1 MDLQT
6 IARVL
11 PRFLSLSVFELSKLF
26 EFLCFSRMAKPFI
39 AYTSRQ
45 AHNPPD
51 IICIDAETLL
61 AQVMHVEHQ
70 VIRDLWSAFKNEAW
84 EAAQG
89 LPTEHEIESFNVY
102 ALPLKTSYR
111 HLYPPTHVCLVPG
124 CKNHRD
130 NNVFATLTSG
140 STYAATLFTL
150 REGILPIFTTSL
162 SCSEC
167 RIRYHNNY
175 SLDLDT
181 GIRSY
186 YKGVPDVIQ
195 VAEHCYMER
204 SLLEFFSMCML
215 FGWLFSLNCA
225 KLYNAAIANRHAD
238 VLNNPRAFPPELTT
252 MYKQSLLEYSGL
264 GTSRLALQDTQT
276 DYGLRFKKETVAWK
290 EQDRRNTLM
299 LVMHA
304 SSFLLIPKAAKLKF
318 ILHSVH
324 DCANSL
330 LNNKFRYCEAHM
342 YKQAECSIEEHRT
355 KEEQY
360 FSKGKS
366 IFQLKERLKSVMGD
380 KSGPSLLQDE
390 EEDSD
395 EPIDCSGKP
404 ETGNRQFKSSFSRKR
419 THNEQ
424 FIMRPCGIILSRATL
439 FGSESVSA
447 VYDFAK
453 ATFPTAESTPELF
466 IYDNSCNLDAHIKAQ
481 GYQHFQHTGFLVDVF
496 HFRSK
501 HRETDRHCQENCNPA
516 MYPEIFEGDK
526 WKINTSICE
535 QTNRW
540 LGGYQAILRDME
552 GTRFNFYLDE
562 MVKRYNRFK
571 VLIATASLLLV
582 RVQDAKF
589 NTLSNTRAR
598 SKK

>member
-204 SLLEFFSMCML
+204 SLLEFFSMC
-215 FGWLFSLNCA
+215 FFSLNCA

-264 GTSRLALQDTQT
+264 GTSRLALQDTQVLNGFFLQT

-318 ILHSVH
+318 IQQYLMGLHSGIPAV
-324 DCANSL
+324 L
-330 LNNKFRYCEAHM
+330 YTTVLTRY
-342 YKQAECSIEEHRT
+342 
-355 KEEQY
+355 
-360 FSKGKS
+360 
-366 IFQLKERLKSVMGD
+366 
-380 KSGPSLLQDE
+380 
-390 EEDSD
+390 
-395 EPIDCSGKP
+395 
-404 ETGNRQFKSSFSRKR
+404 
-419 THNEQ
+419 
-424 FIMRPCGIILSRATL
+424 
-439 FGSESVSA
+439 
-447 VYDFAK
+447 
-453 ATFPTAESTPELF
+453 
-466 IYDNSCNLDAHIKAQ
+466 
-481 GYQHFQHTGFLVDVF
+481 
-496 HFRSK
+496 
-501 HRETDRHCQENCNPA
+501 
-516 MYPEIFEGDK
+516 
-526 WKINTSICE
+526 
-535 QTNRW
+535 
-540 LGGYQAILRDME
+540 
-552 GTRFNFYLDE
+552 
-562 MVKRYNRFK
+562 
-571 VLIATASLLLV
+571 
-582 RVQDAKF
+582 
-589 NTLSNTRAR
+589 
-598 SKK
+598 

>member
-124 CKNHRD
+124 SVQRMPLLSLPFERVFFPFSPPLCLVQNA
-130 NNVFATLTSG
+130 VFAIIITIHLISIQAFEAIT
-140 STYAATLFTL
+140 
-150 REGILPIFTTSL
+150 
-162 SCSEC
+162 
-167 RIRYHNNY
+167 
-175 SLDLDT
+175 
-181 GIRSY
+181 
-186 YKGVPDVIQ
+186 KGVPDVIQ

-252 MYKQSLLEYSGL
+252 MYRQSLLEYSGL
-264 GTSRLALQDTQT
+264 GTSRLALQDTQVLNGFFLQT

-318 ILHSVH
+318 ILQYLMGLHSGIPAV
-324 DCANSL
+324 L
-330 LNNKFRYCEAHM
+330 YTT
-342 YKQAECSIEEHRT
+342 AECSIEGCSMPCVDDFRTCALPEHRA

-395 EPIDCSGKP
+395 GPIDCSGKP

-481 GYQHFQHTGFLVDVF
+481 GYQHFQHTVFLVDVF

-501 HRETDRHCQENCNPA
+501 HRETDRHFQENCNPA

-571 VLIATASLLLV
+571 VRDLEVKGYHPWNIPIEMFFPSTT
-582 RVQDAKF
+582 Q
-589 NTLSNTRAR
+589 TQM
-598 SKK
+598 